1 MSDTSNMNAQVYELS
16 KAIPNKW
23 LNPDGSIT
31 DGQGNII
38 SPGNAIMAEL
48 YKSSKSQV
56 NKYIDTDGETKTQA
70 QISMELFVPV
80 DKLPEIGEKNKIYL
94 VPASDGTFDEYYW
107 VVSESKWEVLGNVR
121 IDLSNYPTTEQMNQ
135 AIGQAVYDVLG
146 GAY

>member
-1 MSDTSNMNAQVYELS
+1 MNQVYELS

-38 SPGNAIMAEL
+38 SPGSEMMAGL
-48 YKSSKSQV
+48 YKNSKSQV
-56 NKYIDTDGETKTQA
+56 NKYIDTDGEIKTQA

-146 GAY
+146 GEY